1 MLMLKYMA
9 RAEGQAISAK
19 MTGYTGFNKRLGEFL
34 DPETAKNLCTYPE
47 NAKVQAVHN
56 ANRWLENA
64 DKVTEMWQSWKL
76 E

>member
-1 MLMLKYMA
+1 MLKYMA
-9 RAEGQAISAK
+9 GAKGQAIAGK

-34 DPETAKNLCTYPE
+34 DPKFAVDLCTYPA
-47 NAKVQAVHN
+47 NAKVQAVMN
-56 ANRWLENA
+56 AKWWLENA